1 MNMSYFV
8 QIGLTLVGIWFI
20 IKRVNRKK
28 KTINKLVYSQSGIH
42 ELIKDLIPKNLPN
55 KTKTKVSQSRKHIE
69 KNMLRVIMVEGKA
82 YWVMDNVFYVSD
94 TMDGDPDTETAQPV
108 DTSNMSKQ
116 EVEKMLFILDS
127 LKRGKNHDS
136 GSTGNE

>member
-1 MNMSYFV
+1 MSYFV
-8 QIGLTLVGIWFI
+8 QIGLTLLGFWFI
-20 IKRVNRKK
+20 LKIVNRKK

-42 ELIKDLIPKNLPN
+42 ELVKDLLPKNLHN
-55 KTKTKVSQSRKHIE
+55 KTKQKISQSRKHIE
-69 KNMLRVIMVEGKA
+69 KNMLRVIMVDGKA

-94 TMDGDPDTETAQPV
+94 TVDGDPDTETAQPV

-127 LKRGKNHDS
+127 LNRGNKNDS
-136 GSTGNE
+136 GSSGNE

>member
-1 MNMSYFV
+1 MSYFV
-8 QIGLTLVGIWFI
+8 QTGLTLLGIWFI
-20 IKRVNRKK
+20 LKRVNRKK

-42 ELIKDLIPKNLPN
+42 ELVKDLLPKNLPS
-55 KTKTKVSQSRKHIE
+55 KTKQKISQSRKHIE
-69 KNMLRVIMVEGKA
+69 KNMLRVIMVDGKA
-82 YWVMDNVFYVSD
+82 YWVIDNVFYVSD
-94 TMDGDPDTETAQPV
+94 TVDGDPDTETAQPV

-127 LKRGKNHDS
+127 LNRGNKNDS